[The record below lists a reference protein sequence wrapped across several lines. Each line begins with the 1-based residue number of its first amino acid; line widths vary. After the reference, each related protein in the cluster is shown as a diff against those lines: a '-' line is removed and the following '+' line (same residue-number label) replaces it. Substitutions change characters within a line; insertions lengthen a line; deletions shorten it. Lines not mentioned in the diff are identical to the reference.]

1 MCSGRVGSSC
11 FTNGTRRVTLVTNP
25 VKSLRK
31 IDLSSLNKLH
41 YLGAILYLVNR
52 VSDTAFPHDINKCHK
67 GTLTCPLYLG
77 VYKIDIV

>member
-1 MCSGRVGSSC
+1 MLEFPS
-11 FTNGTRRVTLVTNP
+11 NP
-25 VKSLRK
+25 VISMKK
-31 IDLSSLNKLH
+31 IDLSSLKQLH

-77 VYKIDIV
+77 VVSSTRHHERGSNSQLQW